1 MRKALT
7 AKTIDALKP
16 QAKRYE
22 VHDALCPGF
31 SVRVSPQGQKTFN
44 VKYRYGIRQRRLKLG
59 IYPRVSLSEARE
71 RATAALRQVDDGIDP
86 HARRRQVNLRVE
98 AVCEDFIRQY
108 AQPRNRSWR
117 EAERIL
123 NREFVAMHGQ
133 RDIRQVTRADILEM
147 MDRAIERG
155 AAYQANRIH
164 SHLRKLFNWC
174 LDRGKVEA
182 SPMTG
187 TKAPTREKARDRVL
201 SPNEVT
207 RLVAACRAE
216 PYPFG
221 PYTLMLLITAQRR
234 GEVANMRWSEIDLEN
249 KVWEIPGERSKN
261 GKPHLVPLSPLALSI
276 LRAVPRFE
284 KCDLVFTTTRTS
296 PISGITKMV
305 TRLQV
310 ASETN
315 GWRLHDLR
323 RTAAT
328 EMAKMGIVPHVVE
341 KLLNHISG
349 TISGVAAVYN
359 RYGYDTEKRRA
370 LAAWASLLSQLEKPA
385 IQKPKRRSRR

>member
-31 SVRVSPQGQKTFN
+31 SVRVTPTGRVTFCI
-44 VKYRYGIRQRRLKLG
+44 KYRYGVRQRRLKLG
-59 IYPRVSLSEARE
+59 VYPRTTLGEARE
-71 RATAALRQVDDGIDP
+71 QAMAALRQVDDGIDP
-86 HARRRQVNLRVE
+86 HTRRRQLNLRVD
-98 AVCEDFIRQY
+98 AVVADFIRQY
-108 AQPRNRSWR
+108 ARPRNKSWR

-123 NREFVAMHGQ
+123 NREFVSVHGQ

-164 SHLRKLFNWC
+164 SHLRKLFNHC
-174 LDRGKVEA
+174 LDRGKIEA
-182 SPMTG
+182 SPMVG
-187 TKAPTREKARDRVL
+187 TRAPTRERARDRVL
-201 SPNEVT
+201 TPAEVT
-207 RLVAACRAE
+207 RLIKVCRAE

-234 GEVANMRWSEIDLEN
+234 GEVANMRWSEIDFEN
-249 KVWEIPGERSKN
+249 KVWGIPGERSKN
-261 GKPHLVPLSPLALSI
+261 GKPHLVPLSPLALSV
-276 LRAVPRFE
+276 LRTIPRIE
-284 KCDLVFTTTRTS
+284 KCDVVFTTTRTT

-305 TRLQV
+305 IRLQV
-310 ASETN
+310 ASETA

-328 EMAKMGIVPHVVE
+328 EMAKLTIAPHVVE
-341 KLLNHISG
+341 KVLNHMSG
-349 TISGVAAVYN
+349 TLSPIALVYN
-359 RYGYDTEKRRA
+359 IYGYDAEKRDA
-370 LAAWASLLSQLEKPA
+370 LDRWSERIASLS
-385 IQKPKRRSRR
+385 

>member
-59 IYPRVSLSEARE
+59 VYPRISLSDARE
-71 RATAALRQVDDGIDP
+71 RAMTALREVDDGIDP
-86 HARRRQVNLRVE
+86 HGRRRQLNLRVE
-98 AVCEDFIRQY
+98 AVVEDFIRQY
-108 AQPRNRSWR
+108 AKPRNRSWR

-123 NREFVAMHGQ
+123 IREFVAMHGQ

-174 LDRGKVEA
+174 LDRGKIEA
-182 SPMTG
+182 SPMIG
-187 TKAPTREKARDRVL
+187 TKAPTRERARDRVL
-201 SPNEVT
+201 APAEVR
-207 RLVAACRAE
+207 RLIKACRDE

-234 GEVANMRWSEIDLEN
+234 GEVANMRWSEIDLKD
-249 KVWEIPGERSKN
+249 KVWKIPGERSKN
-261 GKPHLVPLSPLALSI
+261 GKPHLVPLSPLALTV
-276 LRAVPRFE
+276 LRDIPRFE
-284 KCDLVFTTTRTS
+284 QCDLVFTTTRTT

-305 TRLQV
+305 TRLQG
-310 ASETN
+310 ASETTN
-315 GWRLHDLR
+315 WRLHDLR
-323 RTAAT
+323 RTAAS
-328 EMAKMGIVPHVVE
+328 EMAKIGVAPHVVE
-341 KLLNHISG
+341 KILNHISG
-349 TISGVAAVYN
+349 IVSGIAAVYN
-359 RYGYDTEKRRA
+359 TYGYDAEKRQA
-370 LAAWASLLSQLEKPA
+370 LTAWAAFIKKLERTSE
-385 IQKPKRRSRR
+385 I

>member
-16 QAKRYE
+16 QPKRYE

-59 IYPRVSLSEARE
+59 IYPRITLGEARE
-71 RATAALRQVDDGIDP
+71 QAMSALRQVDYGIDP
-86 HARRRQVNLRVE
+86 HVRRRQLNLRVE
-98 AVCEDFIRQY
+98 TVCEDFIRQY
-108 AQPRNRSWR
+108 AKPRNRSWR

-123 NREFVAMHGQ
+123 NREFVSVHGQ

-187 TKAPTREKARDRVL
+187 TKAPTREKSRDRVL
-201 SPNEVT
+201 TPTEIA
-207 RLVAACRAE
+207 RLISACRAE

-234 GEVANMRWSEIDLEN
+234 GEVANMRWSEIDFDNQL
-249 KVWEIPGERSKN
+249 WTIPGERSKN
-261 GKPHLVPLSPLALSI
+261 GKPHLVPLSPLAL
-276 LRAVPRFE
+276 AVLHALPRFE
-284 KCDLVFTTTRTS
+284 NSDLIFTTTRTT

-305 TRLQV
+305 IRLQE
-310 ASETN
+310 ASGTSD
-315 GWRLHDLR
+315 WRLHDPKGR
-323 RTAAT
+323 VGPHEHRHCRTECREAHEKISAT
-328 EMAKMGIVPHVVE
+328 NGARGRHTDDCKAGNAGRPIGCGLPHRG
-341 KLLNHISG
+341 SPYQ
-349 TISGVAAVYN
+349 S
-359 RYGYDTEKRRA
+359 
-370 LAAWASLLSQLEKPA
+370 
-385 IQKPKRRSRR
+385 

>member
-7 AKTIDALKP
+7 AKTIDAMKP
-16 QAKRYE
+16 QPKRYE

-59 IYPRVSLSEARE
+59 IYPRISLGEARE
-71 RATAALRQVDDGIDP
+71 QAMLALRQVDDGIDP

-98 AVCEDFIRQY
+98 AVVEDFVRQY
-108 AQPRNRSWR
+108 ARPRNRSWR

-123 NREFVAMHGQ
+123 KREFVSMHGQ

-147 MDRAIERG
+147 MDCAIERG
-155 AAYQANRIH
+155 ASYQANRIH

-174 LDRGKVEA
+174 LDRGKIEA

-187 TKAPTREKARDRVL
+187 TKAPTREKSRDRVL
-201 SPNEVT
+201 TPAELA
-207 RLVAACRAE
+207 RLIAACRAE
-216 PYPFG
+216 PFPFG

-234 GEVANMRWSEIDLEN
+234 GEVADMRWSQIDWDN

-261 GKPHLVPLSPLALSI
+261 GKPHLVPLSPLALSV
-276 LRAVPRFE
+276 LRDIPRFE
-284 KCDLVFTTTRTS
+284 RCDLVFTTTRTT

-305 TRLQV
+305 IRLQE
-310 ASETN
+310 ASGTSD
-315 GWRLHDLR
+315 WRLHDLR

-341 KLLNHISG
+341 KVLNHISG

-359 RYGYDTEKRRA
+359 RYGYDAEKRDA
-370 LAAWASLLSQLEKPA
+370 LTRWGDLLERLQDGSGTA
-385 IQKPKRRSRR
+385 V

>member
-1 MRKALT
+1 
-7 AKTIDALKP
+7 
-16 QAKRYE
+16 
-22 VHDALCPGF
+22 
-31 SVRVSPQGQKTFN
+31 
-44 VKYRYGIRQRRLKLG
+44 
-59 IYPRVSLSEARE
+59 
-71 RATAALRQVDDGIDP
+71 
-86 HARRRQVNLRVE
+86 
-98 AVCEDFIRQY
+98 
-108 AQPRNRSWR
+108 
-117 EAERIL
+117 
-123 NREFVAMHGQ
+123 MHGQ

-174 LDRGKVEA
+174 LDRGKIEA

-201 SPNEVT
+201 TPAEIA

-221 PYTLMLLITAQRR
+221 PYTLILLVTAQRR
-234 GEVANMRWSEIDLEN
+234 GEVANMRWSEIDWEN

-261 GKPHLVPLSPLALSI
+261 GRPHLVPLSPLALSV
-276 LRAVPRFE
+276 LRGIPRFE
-284 KCDLVFTTTRTS
+284 GCDLVFTTTRTS

-305 TRLQV
+305 IRLQD
-310 ASETN
+310 ASDTRD
-315 GWRLHDLR
+315 WRLHDLR

-341 KLLNHISG
+341 KVLNHISG

-359 RYGYDTEKRRA
+359 RYGYDAEKRAA
-370 LAAWASLLSQLEKPA
+370 LTRWASLIKKLERAVP
-385 IQKPKRRSRR
+385 RSG

>member
-31 SVRVSPQGQKTFN
+31 SIRVSPQGQKTFN

-59 IYPRVSLSEARE
+59 IYPRITLGEARE
-71 RATAALRQVDDGIDP
+71 QAMAALRQVDDGIDP
-86 HARRRQVNLRVE
+86 HARRRQLNLRVE

-108 AQPRNRSWR
+108 AKPRNRSWR

-123 NREFVAMHGQ
+123 NREFAAMHGQ
-133 RDIRQVTRADILEM
+133 RDIRQVTRADVLEM

-174 LDRGKVEA
+174 LDRGKIEA
-182 SPMTG
+182 SPMMG
-187 TKAPTREKARDRVL
+187 TKAPTRERARDRVL
-201 SPNEVT
+201 TPAEIT

-234 GEVANMRWSEIDLEN
+234 GEVANMRWSEIDWEA
-249 KVWEIPGERSKN
+249 KVWEIPAERSKN
-261 GKPHLVPLSPLALSI
+261 GKPHLVPLSPLALSV
-276 LRAVPRFE
+276 LRDVPRFE
-284 KCDLVFTTTRTS
+284 RCDLVFTTTRTT

-305 TRLQV
+305 IRLQE
-310 ASETN
+310 ASETS

-341 KLLNHISG
+341 KVLNHISG

-359 RYGYDTEKRRA
+359 RYGYDAEKRDA
-370 LAAWASLLSQLEKPA
+370 LTQWDGLLERLQAGSGTA
-385 IQKPKRRSRR
+385 V